1 MKAKRDGELAT
12 FAHYDLSSGE
22 ICVYVKDRHI
32 GDIMRSVAHELKHVE
47 QHLKGV
53 LNADSG
59 NDGSPHENEA
69 NSFAGIMMRKFGKDF
84 PEIYEN
90 YNSDKVVINEDVK
103 TIDNFYAENNINP
116 DDLSYLGSGDF
127 GKAYSIGDG
136 RVLKKT
142 SSKNEFNLA
151 KQMEGKDI
159 PVLNSI
165 AKIYKTDIINNQM
178 LIILEELEEDSHIED
193 LYYELQNYLDEQGLS
208 IQYIDYLDTDEM
220 EISDELQAF
229 MNDLDDIIRAYRYL
243 GVEASDIR
251 PENMGYSKDGKLK
264 AFDIDD
270 KQR

>member
-1 MKAKRDGELAT
+1 MSEDIRKMINK
-12 FAHYDLSSGE
+12 
-22 ICVYVKDRHI
+22 VKNFKQF
-32 GDIMRSVAHELKHVE
+32 V
-47 QHLKGV
+47 
-53 LNADSG
+53 
-59 NDGSPHENEA
+59 NE
-69 NSFAGIMMRKFGKDF
+69 S
-84 PEIYEN
+84 
-90 YNSDKVVINEDVK
+90 VK

-127 GKAYSIGDG
+127 GEAYSIGDG

-165 AKIYKTDIINNQM
+165 ARIYKTDIINNQM

-193 LYYELQNYLDEQGLS
+193 LYYELQNYLDEQGLP
-208 IQYIDYLDTDEM
+208 IQYIDNLDTDGM
-220 EISDELQAF
+220 EISDELQSF

-243 GVEASDIR
+243 GVGASDIR
-251 PENMGYSKDGKLK
+251 PENMGYSKEGKLK

>member
-1 MKAKRDGELAT
+1 MK
-12 FAHYDLSSGE
+12 DLRNFIKTTIRE
-22 ICVYVKDRHI
+22 Y
-32 GDIMRSVAHELKHVE
+32 
-47 QHLKGV
+47 
-53 LNADSG
+53 
-59 NDGSPHENEA
+59 
-69 NSFAGIMMRKFGKDF
+69 
-84 PEIYEN
+84 
-90 YNSDKVVINEDVK
+90 INESVK
-103 TIDNFYAENNINP
+103 SIEDFYLENNIKT

-127 GKAYSIGDG
+127 GEAYSIGDG

-159 PVLNSI
+159 PVLESI
-165 AKIYKTDIINNQM
+165 AKIYKTDIINGQM

-193 LYYELQNYLDEQGLS
+193 LYYELQNYLDEQGLA
-208 IQYIDYLDTDEM
+208 IQYINHLDTDELD
-220 EISDELQAF
+220 ISNELQNF

-251 PENMGYSKDGKLK
+251 PENMGYSKEGKLK

>member
-1 MKAKRDGELAT
+1 MEKDMKL
-12 FAHYDLSSGE
+12 
-22 ICVYVKDRHI
+22 
-32 GDIMRSVAHELKHVE
+32 
-47 QHLKGV
+47 
-53 LNADSG
+53 
-59 NDGSPHENEA
+59 
-69 NSFAGIMMRKFGKDF
+69 RKFIATTIR
-84 PEIYEN
+84 EYLNEN
-90 YNSDKVVINEDVK
+90 VK
-103 TIDNFYAENNINP
+103 TIDDFYAENNINP
-116 DDLSYLGSGDF
+116 DDLSYLGRGDF
-127 GKAYSIGDG
+127 GEAYSIGDG

-193 LYYELQNYLDEQGLS
+193 LYYELQNYLDEQGLP
-208 IQYIDYLDTDEM
+208 IQYLDHLDIDEI
-220 EISDELQAF
+220 EISDELQSF

-243 GVEASDIR
+243 GVDASDIR

-264 AFDIDD
+264 AFDVDD

>member
-1 MKAKRDGELAT
+1 MMEKDMKL
-12 FAHYDLSSGE
+12 
-22 ICVYVKDRHI
+22 
-32 GDIMRSVAHELKHVE
+32 
-47 QHLKGV
+47 
-53 LNADSG
+53 
-59 NDGSPHENEA
+59 
-69 NSFAGIMMRKFGKDF
+69 RKFIATTIR
-84 PEIYEN
+84 EYLNEN
-90 YNSDKVVINEDVK
+90 VK
-103 TIDNFYAENNINP
+103 TIDDFYVENNINP
-116 DDLSYLGSGDF
+116 DDLIYLGSGDF
-127 GKAYSIGDG
+127 GEAYSIGDG
-136 RVLKKT
+136 RVLKQT

-165 AKIYKTDIINNQM
+165 AKIYKTDIVNNQM

-193 LYYELQNYLDEQGLS
+193 LFYEIQNHLDEQGLP
-208 IQYIDYLDTDEM
+208 IQYIDYLDTDEI
-220 EISDELQAF
+220 EISDELQSF

>member
-1 MKAKRDGELAT
+1 MEKDMKL
-12 FAHYDLSSGE
+12 
-22 ICVYVKDRHI
+22 
-32 GDIMRSVAHELKHVE
+32 
-47 QHLKGV
+47 
-53 LNADSG
+53 
-59 NDGSPHENEA
+59 
-69 NSFAGIMMRKFGKDF
+69 RKFIATTIR
-84 PEIYEN
+84 EYLNEN
-90 YNSDKVVINEDVK
+90 VK
-103 TIDNFYAENNINP
+103 TIDDFYAENNINP

-127 GKAYSIGDG
+127 GEAYSIGDG

-165 AKIYKTDIINNQM
+165 AKIYKTDNVNNQM
-178 LIILEELEEDSHIED
+178 LIILEELEEDSHVED
-193 LYYELQNYLDEQGLS
+193 LYYELQNYLDEQGLP
-208 IQYIDYLDTDEM
+208 IQYIDNLDTDEM
-220 EISDELQAF
+220 EISDELQSF